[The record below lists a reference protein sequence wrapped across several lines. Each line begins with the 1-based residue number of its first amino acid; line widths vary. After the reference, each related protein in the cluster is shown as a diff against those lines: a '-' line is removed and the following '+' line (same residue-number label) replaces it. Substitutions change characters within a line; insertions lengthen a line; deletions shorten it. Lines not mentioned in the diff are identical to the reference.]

1 MTTRRMAAVAVK
13 IVVLLAVLFLPAGT
27 LRWWRAW
34 AFIATVA
41 TAWLVSRN
49 TALRHSDEL
58 LAARRS
64 GFHPSQPRA
73 DKIAVSFLIAVY
85 IIQVLL
91 IPLDVLHLHLLP
103 KPGIIVSSLGMLLFL
118 LGWTVI
124 TLSFRENNF
133 AVPAVRC
140 QLERH
145 QVVIDSGLYGIVR
158 HPLYAGMLMM
168 FIGAPLWLEST
179 AASIF
184 ALAHL
189 SVLMARISIEENF
202 LRRNLA
208 GYDEYMC
215 RVRYRLLPF
224 VW

>member
-1 MTTRRMAAVAVK
+1 MTARAVK
-13 IVVLLAVLFLPAGT
+13 IIVLLAFLFLPSGT

-41 TAWLVSRN
+41 FAWLVSRN
-49 TALRHSDEL
+49 TALSHSDEL
-58 LAARRS
+58 LAERRS
-64 GFHPSQPRA
+64 GFHPDQPRA
-73 DKIAVSFLIAVY
+73 DKIAVSFLIVIY
-85 IIQVLL
+85 FIQVLL
-91 IPLDVLHLHLLP
+91 IPLDVFHLHLLP
-103 KPGIIVSSLGMLLFL
+103 RPGIIVSSAGMLLFL
-118 LGWTVI
+118 LGWTVV

-140 QLERH
+140 QPERH
-145 QVVIDSGLYGIVR
+145 QVVIDTGPYGVVR

-168 FIGAPLWLEST
+168 FVGAPLWLEST
-179 AASIF
+179 AAAIF

-189 SVLMARISIEENF
+189 CVLVARISIEEDF

-208 GYDEYMC
+208 GYEDYMR

-224 VW
+224 IW